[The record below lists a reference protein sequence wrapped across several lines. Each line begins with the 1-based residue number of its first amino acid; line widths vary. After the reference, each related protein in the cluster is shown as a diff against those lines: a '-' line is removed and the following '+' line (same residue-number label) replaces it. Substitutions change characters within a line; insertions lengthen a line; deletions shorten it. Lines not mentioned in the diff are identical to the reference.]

1 MDEIQKY
8 LLKNIQETLVNVDQ
22 NLKKELNQITSPT
35 ICSGVGGSYP
45 VAIFASKV
53 LSEKNK
59 VIASPMPLLE
69 ILQSNNVQT
78 VFVTSHSGKNT
89 GVKQILAKVPNA
101 YLLSTRKSKIGHSIL
116 LNYKPEYPEK
126 SFISLGNTIL
136 PISIL
141 MNYYNPSYEP
151 KEFVNLVSIPENF
164 EVVEIFS
171 DYNTKSAAAFLECTI
186 TEANM
191 GTVIIHDK
199 YSFCHGRNNYTYF
212 RKSLKIYL
220 CGKQNQL
227 DKFLLNIFQE
237 YQIPVTLLETQKKDP
252 IEIDY
257 ELILKS
263 FNLLLQMARLHQI
276 NLCKIKYAPYVP
288 KLYHFKWEEN

>member
-1 MDEIQKY
+1 MLTTMDEIQKY

-116 LNYKPEYPEK
+116 LNYKPD
-126 SFISLGNTIL
+126 
-136 PISIL
+136 
-141 MNYYNPSYEP
+141 YNPSYEP